1 MDRSAIRPAEI
12 MDPAEAGKVDVGGLE
27 VVAPNFK
34 RRLSGVTSTI
44 IQLVPEQAKTLRI
57 ATLGPG
63 LPASLPRLGAWQV
76 PSLLRR
82 PRKRAFR
89 IWHARRNTEMLGGL
103 VLRDVFRAPLKLV
116 FTSASQRQHTG
127 WTRFLIGRM
136 DAVIATSAKTAAYLK
151 VPNSVVLH
159 GIDTHRFSPPAD
171 KADAVRA
178 VGLDPAQNHVGCFG
192 RIRRQK
198 GTDLFVD
205 AMIALLPSRPGWTA
219 IVAGRT
225 TVEHQAFEAELKSR
239 IDAAGLGERIR
250 FVGEHT
256 DIHRWYQAL
265 SLFVAPQRWE
275 GFGLTPIEAMACGVP
290 VVATDVGAFSELVVD
305 GKTGTVVPPDD
316 LAAMTAAIAPFMDNG
331 AARAEAGVAALAHVG
346 QHFPLEREVRQIRAV
361 YDAVWAKA
369 GG

>member
-1 MDRSAIRPAEI
+1 MDRSATRPIQEV
-12 MDPAEAGKVDVGGLE
+12 DSPVTRVDVGDLE

-63 LPASLPRLGAWQV
+63 LPAHLPRLGAWQV
-76 PSLLRR
+76 FGLLRR
-82 PRKRAFR
+82 PRGRPFR
-89 IWHARRNTEMLGGL
+89 IWHARRNTEMLGG
-103 VLRDVFRAPLKLV
+103 VMLRDIFRAPLKLV
-116 FTSASQRQHTG
+116 FTSASQREHTG
-127 WTRFLIGRM
+127 WTRFLIERM
-136 DAVIATSAKTAAYLK
+136 DAVIATSAKTAAYLT
-151 VPNSVVLH
+151 VPNIVVLH
-159 GIDTHRFSPPAD
+159 GIDLERFSPPAD
-171 KADAVRA
+171 KAEAIGA
-178 VGLDPAQNHVGCFG
+178 VGLDPGQRYIGCFG

-219 IVAGRT
+219 IIAGRT
-225 TVEHQAFEAELKSR
+225 TVEHQGFEGELRSR
-239 IDAAGLGERIR
+239 IETAGLTERIR

-305 GKTGTVVPPDD
+305 GKTGTIVPPDD
-316 LAAMTAAIAPFMDNG
+316 LAAMGAAIAPLMDDDDARVDAG
-331 AARAEAGVAALAHVG
+331 AASLAHV
-346 QHFPLEREVRQIRAV
+346 HENFPLEREVRQIRAV

-369 GG
+369 GA